1 MAKHN
6 IKVYIEPGRKVAINK
21 GWLKRVIKE
30 ILDSVNYT
38 GEAELGLVIT
48 GDETIQRL
56 NRIYRGINETTDVLS
71 FSMVSQLEQQ
81 GLTFVVPP
89 DGLHRL
95 GEIVIS
101 YPQAIR
107 QAEQE
112 GNKIEAELIRL
123 IIHGLLHI
131 LGYDHSLLE
140 DEQRMQAAEKQI
152 AEKLCYLCL

>member
-6 IKVYIEPGRKVAINK
+6 INVYIEPGLKVSINK
-21 GWLKRVIKE
+21 VWLKRVIKE

-71 FSMVSQLEQQ
+71 FSMVSQLEQE

-101 YPQAIR
+101 YPQVIK
-107 QAEQE
+107 QAEE
-112 GNKIEAELIRL
+112 AGNKIEAELIRL
-123 IIHGLLHI
+123 MIHGLLHL
-131 LGYDHSLLE
+131 LGYDHDQLE

-152 AEKLCYLCL
+152 AEKLCYLWL